1 MKQAKVFLGDTLSAE
16 LLARARA
23 LGMSLSGYI
32 RYVLAK
38 MVDDERK
45 DVKP

>member
-1 MKQAKVFLGDTLSAE
+1 MKQAQVFLSDSLAAD